1 MFEDKTRVLL
11 AVPQGVLDRAR
22 VFAGEA
28 TSRLKRPVSLQMV
41 LRSLID
47 EGLKRTGDRAV
58 FANIEAQVQAVRQIR
73 SRVGRVGV
81 EKSGL
86 PRPAK

>member
-1 MFEDKTRVLL
+1 
-11 AVPQGVLDRAR
+11 
-22 VFAGEA
+22 
-28 TSRLKRPVSLQMV
+28 MV

-73 SRVGRVGV
+73 SRIGRAGV
-81 EKSGL
+81 EKTA
-86 PRPAK
+86 PQRPAK